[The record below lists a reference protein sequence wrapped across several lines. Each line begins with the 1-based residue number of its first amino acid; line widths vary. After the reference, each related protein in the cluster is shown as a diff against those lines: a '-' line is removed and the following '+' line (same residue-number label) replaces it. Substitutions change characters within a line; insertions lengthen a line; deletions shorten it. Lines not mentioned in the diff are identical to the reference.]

1 LGASEFRHGALV
13 LLGQFA
19 APALAALSPFA
30 GQKVTVATVMGSDDG
45 LGFANDFI
53 EVFRAARWAVDLV
66 FASTIVGH
74 QAMLSRHEPPLLN
87 C

>member
-1 LGASEFRHGALV
+1 MYYEPTREAAMTPKRALV

-53 EVFRAARWAVDLV
+53 EVFRAARWAVDLAFV
-66 FASTIVGH
+66 FFLA
-74 QAMLSRHEPPLLN
+74 HEISPGV
-87 C
+87 